1 MKLKKLV
8 LSLLSLSMMMIMT
21 GCSKKYELMSHYI
34 TGPFDTIT
42 TYMSYV
48 SSEDEFNE
56 QCDYIEEQ
64 LNYYDQL
71 FDKYNTYNG
80 MNNLKTINDNAGKK
94 AIEVDQAL
102 IDLLNLSIERNRKIS
117 SKVNIAFG
125 SVINIWHDYRE
136 EAESHDGV
144 GTVPSDVELEKA
156 NQHTS
161 IDSIEIDEKKK
172 TVYINDALASI
183 DVGATAKGYAIELIK
198 DGLIEMDVD
207 NFLLSGG
214 GNVASHGQRK
224 IQKEGEFY
232 LDDCADKFCVGI
244 ESPQDGNYAASAD
257 DPDSENEAVLVV
269 QGESI
274 VTSGDY
280 QRFYQDVNGVRYH
293 HLIDPETLYPAVHF
307 RSVSIIT
314 EDSGLADF
322 LSSAVF
328 LMEYEEGLKLV
339 NSLDGVEAIWLLE
352 DGKIRMSDGLKD
364 NDNVY
369 IIEKSRLN

>member
-94 AIEVDQAL
+94 AIEVDQPL

-144 GTVPSDVELEKA
+144 GTVPSDEELENA

-198 DGLIEMDVD
+198 DGLIEMGVD

-352 DGKIRMSDGLKD
+352 NGKIRMSDGLKD

-369 IIEKSRLN
+369 IIEKSRLK

>member
-8 LSLLSLSMMMIMT
+8 LSLLSLSMMMIIT

-48 SSEDEFNE
+48 SSEEEFNE

-198 DGLIEMDVD
+198 DGLIEMGVD

>member
-1 MKLKKLV
+1 
-8 LSLLSLSMMMIMT
+8 MMMIMT

-94 AIEVDQAL
+94 AIEVDQPL
-102 IDLLNLSIERNRKIS
+102 IDLLNLSIERNQKIS

-144 GTVPSDVELEKA
+144 GTVPSDEELENA

-198 DGLIEMDVD
+198 DGLIEMGVD

-352 DGKIRMSDGLKD
+352 DGKIKMSDGLKD

-369 IIEKSRLN
+369 IIEKSRLK

>member
-48 SSEDEFNE
+48 SSEEEFNE

-94 AIEVDQAL
+94 AIEVDQPL

-198 DGLIEMDVD
+198 DGLIEMGVD

-352 DGKIRMSDGLKD
+352 DGKIKMSDGLKD

>member
-94 AIEVDQAL
+94 AIEVDQPL

-144 GTVPSDVELEKA
+144 GTVPSDEELENA

-198 DGLIEMDVD
+198 DGLIEMGVD

-280 QRFYQDVNGVRYH
+280 QRFYQDVDGVRYH

-369 IIEKSRLN
+369 IIEKSRLK